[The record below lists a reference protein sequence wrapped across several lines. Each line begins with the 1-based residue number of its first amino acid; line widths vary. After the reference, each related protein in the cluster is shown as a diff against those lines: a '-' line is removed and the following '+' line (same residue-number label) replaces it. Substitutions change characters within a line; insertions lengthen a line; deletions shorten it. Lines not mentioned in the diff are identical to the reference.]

1 VAGKAAGGTP
11 EMAGDGV
18 PGKAAGGGA
27 GSDEGRGAD
36 QAAGRAAER
45 TAGREPVRVVAARG
59 VLEITLDRPPANA
72 IDAATS
78 RALYEAFARL
88 EDDPGLRVGIVT
100 GAGERFFCAGW
111 DLKAAAA
118 GEEADAYHGPGG
130 FAGLTELHGRAK
142 PVIAA
147 VNGIAAGGGFELA
160 LAADLVVAAEH
171 ADFRLPETGLGIIPD
186 SGGVLWLPRRLPRP
200 VAVELLLT
208 GRPMTAAE
216 ACDRGLVNQA
226 VPADQLMPAA
236 RALAAQIIRSAPL
249 AVAAVLEVLDAT
261 EAGSVPEGF
270 AALRSGR
277 LPRYAAMLASED
289 AAEGPAAF
297 AAQRPAIWKGR

>member
-1 VAGKAAGGTP
+1 
-11 EMAGDGV
+11 MA
-18 PGKAAGGGA
+18 
-27 GSDEGRGAD
+27 SRG
-36 QAAGRAAER
+36 
-45 TAGREPVRVVAARG
+45 EPVRAGASG
-59 VLEITLDRPPANA
+59 GILEITLDRPPANA

-78 RALYEAFARL
+78 RALYRAFARL
-88 EDDPGLRVGIVT
+88 EADPELRVGIVT
-100 GAGERFFCAGW
+100 AAGGRFFCAGW

-118 GEEADAYHGPGG
+118 GEAADADHGPGG
-130 FAGLTELHGRAK
+130 FAGLTELPARSK

-147 VNGIAAGGGFELA
+147 VNGIAAGGGFELV

-186 SGGVLWLPRRLPRP
+186 SGGVLRLPRRLPRAL
-200 VAVELLLT
+200 AVELLLT

-216 ACDRGLVNQA
+216 AGERGLINQ
-226 VPADQLMPAA
+226 VVSGDRLMTAA
-236 RALAAQIIRSAPL
+236 RALAERVIRSAPL

-297 AAQRPAIWKGR
+297 AGRRAAIWKGR

>member
-1 VAGKAAGGTP
+1 
-11 EMAGDGV
+11 MAG
-18 PGKAAGGGA
+18 
-27 GSDEGRGAD
+27 S
-36 QAAGRAAER
+36 
-45 TAGREPVRVVAARG
+45 REPVRAEASG
-59 VLEITLDRPPANA
+59 NVLEITLDRPPANA

-78 RALYEAFARL
+78 RALHEAFARL
-88 EDDPGLRVGIVT
+88 EGDQELRAGIVT
-100 GAGERFFCAGW
+100 AAGDRFFSAGW

-118 GEEADAYHGPGG
+118 GEGAGADHGPGG

-171 ADFRLPETGLGIIPD
+171 ADFRLPEAGLGIIPD
-186 SGGVLWLPRRLPRP
+186 SGGVLRLPRRVPRP
-200 VAVELLLT
+200 LAVELLLT

-216 ACDRGLVNQA
+216 ASDHGLVNRV
-226 VPADQLMPAA
+226 VPGDQLMPAA
-236 RALAAQIIRSAPL
+236 HALAAQIARSAPL
-249 AVAAVLEVLDAT
+249 AAAAVLEVLEAT
-261 EAGSVPEGF
+261 EGCPVRDGF
-270 AALRSGR
+270 AALRSGT

-297 AAQRPAIWKGR
+297 AERRPPAWKGR